1 MSGSAWDVLKRKA
14 VFLLCVRILLPV
26 DLAQKHGKRTDPQAA
41 VAVELPVNH
50 AGLTALGVLC
60 KRLHEI
66 IIAFEMAVDPPDLK
80 LLHTAS
86 PLSHKCP
93 AGRFERPAGFRF
105 YFASLFLSKKYSFVS
120 FATTPDRANRAIKFG
135 IAMRPLNVSAM
146 SHTTSSDAT
155 APTTTTMMN
164 RT

>member
-1 MSGSAWDVLKRKA
+1 MSGSAWDVLKREA
-14 VFLLCVRILLPV
+14 VFLFRIGIFLPV
-26 DLAQKHGKRTDPQAA
+26 DLAQKHFERTDSQTA
-41 VAVELPVNH
+41 VAVELSVDH
-50 AGLTALGVLC
+50 TGLTALGVLC

-86 PLSHKCP
+86 PLSYKCP
-93 AGRFERPAGFRF
+93 AGRFERPAGVQF
-105 YFASLFLSKKYSFVS
+105 YFFSLSLSKKYSFVS
-120 FATTPDRANRAIKFG
+120 FATTPDRANRAMKFG

>member
-41 VAVELPVNH
+41 VAVELPVN
-50 AGLTALGVLC
+50 LGVLC

-66 IIAFEMAVDPPDLK
+66 IVALEMAVDPPNLK

-86 PLSHKCP
+86 PLLHKCP
-93 AGRFERPAGFRF
+93 ADRFDRPAGVRF